1 MQIFDSYSELIQRIK
16 DGGHKPRILGRAP
29 DGAPIVS
36 VRTGGDKEPA
46 IFISAGSH
54 ATEHAGVSA
63 AVELVDTLDT
73 EHKTYVIPCRDPIG
87 LNGFAYA
94 LSLGLGEEPEIGS
107 IDDVPALLKERGEVL
122 HEEDELLV
130 AIIGEYG
137 YATRVMH
144 GWSVAREPSLEPLRG
159 RRLYFP
165 SRNED
170 VEGTA
175 PLQRAYTLVVDPGG
189 EVLHINRFH
198 DTAWAAVEPRC
209 TRNLMAEISPGLTLD
224 LHEFG
229 GSAFWFSARRQQN
242 DDDQTWEQR
251 MADAMIKAIAE
262 AGVDRMPEDYLPGS
276 FFTKQEPSVYWL
288 DAQERGEGLNL
299 ADFAANRYGPA
310 FTIETGMR
318 GRFQQRVENSM
329 LAATTA
335 VRVFEERYR

>member
-1 MQIFDSYSELIQRIK
+1 M
-16 DGGHKPRILGRAP
+16 
-29 DGAPIVS
+29 
-36 VRTGGDKEPA
+36 
-46 IFISAGSH
+46 
-54 ATEHAGVSA
+54 
-63 AVELVDTLDT
+63 
-73 EHKTYVIPCRDPIG
+73 
-87 LNGFAYA
+87 NGFAYA
-94 LSLGLGEEPEIGS
+94 LALSLGEEPRLES
-107 IDDVPALLKERGEVL
+107 LDDAESVLREHGEVVF
-122 HEEDELLV
+122 EDGETLLV
-130 AIIGEYG
+130 VIGEYG
-137 YATRVMH
+137 YATH
-144 GWSVAREPSLEPLRG
+144 GLLGKLVDCGDLLTPLKG
-159 RRLYFP
+159 RRVFFP
-165 SRNED
+165 SRSD
-170 VEGTA
+170 GIEGTA
-175 PLQRAYTLVVDPGG
+175 PLQRAYTLIVNPDG

-198 DTAWAAVEPRC
+198 DTPWAPVEPRC
-209 TRNLMAEISPGLTLD
+209 TRDLMAEINPGLTLD